1 MVGSGK
7 SNEVYRSIMH
17 DRKRN
22 AGEGRVPELKGPRSE

>member
-22 AGEGRVPELKGPRSE
+22 AGEGRVPELKGPGSE